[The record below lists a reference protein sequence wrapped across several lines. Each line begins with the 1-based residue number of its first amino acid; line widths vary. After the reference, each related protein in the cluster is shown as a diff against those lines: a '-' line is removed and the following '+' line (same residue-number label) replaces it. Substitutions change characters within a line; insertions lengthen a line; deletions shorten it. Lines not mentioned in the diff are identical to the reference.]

1 MRKARVVGLVAVA
14 GGVTFGFAGG
24 EYGTLDWWQLRRQI
38 RAEQAALDSLTIEVD
53 SLQKAVRAIQR
64 DPAEVERVAREKYG
78 MLRPGELLFQIQ
90 EPEQP

>member
-1 MRKARVVGLVAVA
+1 VRKGRVVGLVAVL

-38 RAEQAALDSLTIEVD
+38 RAEQAALDSLTVEVD
-53 SLQKAVRAIQR
+53 SLKKEVRAIER

-78 MLRPGELLFQIQ
+78 MLRPGELLFLIQ
-90 EPEQP
+90 ELPQP

>member
-1 MRKARVVGLVAVA
+1 VRKARVVGLVAVV
-14 GGVTFGFAGG
+14 GGVVFGFAGG
-24 EYGTLDWWQLRRQI
+24 EYGTLDWWQLKRQI
-38 RAEQAALDSLTIEVD
+38 AGEQAALDSLSVEVD
-53 SLQKAVRAIQR
+53 SLRKELRAIQR